1 LTLIKITFGNGLLCG
16 IDINLYDVGSFKDG
30 KYMLQLNLWDKT
42 NKIKWNFINVYG
54 AAQEENKN
62 EFLAEFASFCNNMS
76 EPYLI
81 GGDFNIIRCA
91 SEKNK
96 GGGVHRHAQLF
107 NSIINSLDLLEIHMN
122 GGRFTW
128 SNNQSNPTLERLDR
142 CLMSKSWEDIFPRI
156 MMYKLPREVS
166 DHNPLILTDNTTQPL
181 NNLTFKFELSW
192 LRHPDFTPLV

>member
-1 LTLIKITFGNGLLCG
+1 MQADVEDSLLRRFDPHQNYLWKWLPSRGRSGGLLCG

-91 SEKNK
+91 SEKK
-96 GGGVHRHAQLF
+96 
-107 NSIINSLDLLEIHMN
+107 
-122 GGRFTW
+122 
-128 SNNQSNPTLERLDR
+128 
-142 CLMSKSWEDIFPRI
+142 
-156 MMYKLPREVS
+156 
-166 DHNPLILTDNTTQPL
+166 
-181 NNLTFKFELSW
+181 
-192 LRHPDFTPLV
+192 